1 MPRSTRSKSN
11 ASASGPP
18 AISNKRRMG
27 LNAEQLE
34 ACCTHVD
41 EETGETHT
49 YSFMEGARAMVMTG
63 PLNFLLPCVIIAFL
77 GQGLNWPSGVTFAFA
92 LVGIAPFAE
101 RLGYVT
107 EQLAIHTNETI
118 GGLLNATFGNATGD
132 WLM

>member
-11 ASASGPP
+11 ASGGGPTVT
-18 AISNKRRMG
+18 AKRRIG

-34 ACCTHVD
+34 ACCTHTN
-41 EETGETHT
+41 EETGETHV

-63 PLNFLLPCVIIAFL
+63 PINFLLPCVLIAFIS
-77 GQGLNWPSGVTFAFA
+77 QGLDWPSGVTFAFA
-92 LVGIAPFAE
+92 IVGIAPFAE

-132 WLM
+132 WLV